1 MLTKARPISCLF
13 CLLIRVLIRLALRVL
28 YCSILAAARMR
39 KRSRIVLKGDES
51 SSDVAN
57 DYEENGEGNL
67 KKYVENEIQNT
78 IKKYVDVQNTS
89 NEIWQ
94 KQTSFLLTRCR
105 KQLLER
111 RREGIRGNM
120 WNDSSEFFAHHY
132 NNTSTVDKLFVIR
145 N

>member
-1 MLTKARPISCLF
+1 M
-13 CLLIRVLIRLALRVL
+13 IRLALRVF

-67 KKYVENEIQNT
+67 KKYVENESQNT

-94 KQTSFLLTRCR
+94 KQTSFLLTRCH
-105 KQLLER
+105 KQ
-111 RREGIRGNM
+111 
-120 WNDSSEFFAHHY
+120 
-132 NNTSTVDKLFVIR
+132 
-145 N
+145 